1 MRKTSQWQDALKKN
15 DWADLYM
22 SGDEFG
28 KYLKAEDARVT
39 DILKSIGL
47 AK

>member
-1 MRKTSQWQDALKKN
+1 MRKTSLWQEALKKN
-15 DWADLYM
+15 DWADLYLA
-22 SGDEFG
+22 GDEFAA
-28 KYLKAEDARVT
+28 YLKAEDTRVT